1 MARRNSSLKPQLNQ
15 IRTWVAEGVTDI
27 WIAHQLET
35 TPADV
40 SAFRRQQG
48 LLRPDEAAAAPAAAK
63 PSRARASTAAKPRTR
78 APKVAVEETTPVES
92 SEDATPEDGEAP
104 AKRRR
109 RGRRGGR
116 GRGRSR
122 VETIA
127 ATVERDDQGVTIH
140 IDAAVLEL
148 NVFREHWLELTTG
161 VITVTADGI
170 TLSAA
175 PPEIETDDES
185 TDGEQPA
192 ADDSPEPAAEDA
204 VEPTTD

>member
-15 IRTWVAEGVTDI
+15 VRTWVAEGVTDI

-35 TPADV
+35 TPAEV

-48 LLRPDEAAAAPAAAK
+48 LLRPDETAAAPATPK
-63 PSRARASTAAKPRTR
+63 PRRARASTTATPRAR
-78 APKVAVEETTPVES
+78 APKVVVEEVSPVES
-92 SEDATPEDGEAP
+92 SADDAPDETTADGDAP

-116 GRGRSR
+116 GRGRSK
-122 VETIA
+122 VETIS
-127 ATVERDDQGVTIH
+127 ATLERDDQGVTIR

-148 NVFREHWLELTTG
+148 NVFREHWLELTSG

-170 TLSAA
+170 TLAVA
-175 PPEIETDDES
+175 PPENDEFTDDAEQSVADDES
-185 TDGEQPA
+185 
-192 ADDSPEPAAEDA
+192 EPA
-204 VEPTTD
+204 TS

>member
-27 WIAHQLET
+27 WIAHQLDT
-35 TPADV
+35 TPAEV

-48 LLRPDEAAAAPAAAK
+48 LLRPDEAAAAPK
-63 PSRARASTAAKPRTR
+63 PRRARASTAATPRAR
-78 APKVAVEETTPVES
+78 APKAIVEETPSAES
-92 SEDATPEDGEAP
+92 SEDETSADESPETGEGP

-127 ATVERDDQGVTIH
+127 ATLARDDQGVTIH

-148 NVFREHWLELTTG
+148 NVFREHWLELTNG

-170 TLSAA
+170 TLAA
-175 PPEIETDDES
+175 MPPENDDEPTDDAEQPVADDES
-185 TDGEQPA
+185 
-192 ADDSPEPAAEDA
+192 EPA
-204 VEPTTD
+204 TS

>member
-15 IRTWVAEGVTDI
+15 VRTWVAEGVTDI

-48 LLRPDEAAAAPAAAK
+48 LLRPDEAAAAPAAPK
-63 PSRARASTAAKPRTR
+63 PRRARASTAATPRAR
-78 APKVAVEETTPVES
+78 APKVVAEKVSPVES
-92 SEDATPEDGEAP
+92 SADDAPDEATADGEAP

-116 GRGRSR
+116 GRGRSK

-127 ATVERDDQGVTIH
+127 ATLERDDQGVTIR

-148 NVFREHWLELTTG
+148 NVFREHWLELTSG

-170 TLSAA
+170 TLAVA
-175 PPEIETDDES
+175 PPEIDES
-185 TDGEQPA
+185 TDESTDDAEQSV
-192 ADDSPEPAAEDA
+192 ADDESEPA
-204 VEPTTD
+204 TS

>member
-15 IRTWVAEGVTDI
+15 VRTWVAEGVTDI

-35 TPADV
+35 TPAEV

-48 LLRPDEAAAAPAAAK
+48 LLRPDEAAAAPAAPK
-63 PSRARASTAAKPRTR
+63 PRRARTSTAATPRAR
-78 APKVAVEETTPVES
+78 APKVVAEEVSPVES
-92 SEDATPEDGEAP
+92 SADDAPAEATADGEAP

-116 GRGRSR
+116 GRGRSK

-127 ATVERDDQGVTIH
+127 ATLERDDQGVTIR

-148 NVFREHWLELTTG
+148 NVFREHWLELTSG

-170 TLSAA
+170 TLAVA
-175 PPEIETDDES
+175 PPESDEEPADDVEQAVTEDES
-185 TDGEQPA
+185 
-192 ADDSPEPAAEDA
+192 EPA
-204 VEPTTD
+204 TS

>member
-15 IRTWVAEGVTDI
+15 VRTWVAEGVTDI

-35 TPADV
+35 TPAEV

-48 LLRPDEAAAAPAAAK
+48 LLRPDEAAAAPAAPK
-63 PSRARASTAAKPRTR
+63 PRRARASTAATPRTR
-78 APKVAVEETTPVES
+78 APKVAAEEVSLVES
-92 SEDATPEDGEAP
+92 SADDAPDEATADGEAP

-116 GRGRSR
+116 GRGRSK

-127 ATVERDDQGVTIH
+127 ATLERDDQGVTIR

-148 NVFREHWLELTTG
+148 NVFREHWLELTSG
-161 VITVTADGI
+161 VITVSADGI
-170 TLSAA
+170 TLAVA
-175 PPEIETDDES
+175 PPESDEEPADDAEQSVADDES
-185 TDGEQPA
+185 
-192 ADDSPEPAAEDA
+192 EPA
-204 VEPTTD
+204 TS

>member
-15 IRTWVAEGVTDI
+15 VRTWVAEGVTDI

-35 TPADV
+35 TPAEV

-48 LLRPDEAAAAPAAAK
+48 LLRPDEAAAAPAAPK
-63 PSRARASTAAKPRTR
+63 PRRARASTAATPRTR
-78 APKVAVEETTPVES
+78 APKVAVEEVSPVES
-92 SEDATPEDGEAP
+92 SADDAPDEAIADGDAP

-116 GRGRSR
+116 GRGRSK

-127 ATVERDDQGVTIH
+127 ATLERDDQGVTIR

-148 NVFREHWLELTTG
+148 NIFREHWLELTSG

-170 TLSAA
+170 TLAVA
-175 PPEIETDDES
+175 PPENDES
-185 TDGEQPA
+185 TDDAEQSV
-192 ADDSPEPAAEDA
+192 ADDESEPA
-204 VEPTTD
+204 TS

>member
-15 IRTWVAEGVTDI
+15 VRTWVAEGVTDI

-35 TPADV
+35 TPAEV

-48 LLRPDEAAAAPAAAK
+48 LLRPDEAAAAPAAPK
-63 PSRARASTAAKPRTR
+63 PRRARASTAATPRTR
-78 APKVAVEETTPVES
+78 APKVAAAEVSPVES
-92 SEDATPEDGEAP
+92 SADDAPDEAIADGDAP

-116 GRGRSR
+116 GRGRSK

-127 ATVERDDQGVTIH
+127 ATLERDDQGVTIR

-148 NVFREHWLELTTG
+148 NIFREHWLELTSG
-161 VITVTADGI
+161 VITVSADGI
-170 TLSAA
+170 TLAVA
-175 PPEIETDDES
+175 PPESDEEPADDVEQAVTEDES
-185 TDGEQPA
+185 
-192 ADDSPEPAAEDA
+192 EPA
-204 VEPTTD
+204 TS

>member
-15 IRTWVAEGVTDI
+15 VRTWVAEGVTDI

-35 TPADV
+35 TPAEV

-48 LLRPDEAAAAPAAAK
+48 LLRPDEAAAAPATPK
-63 PSRARASTAAKPRTR
+63 PRRARASTAATPRTR
-78 APKVAVEETTPVES
+78 APKVAAEEVSSVES
-92 SEDATPEDGEAP
+92 SADDAPDEAIADGEAP

-116 GRGRSR
+116 GRGRSK
-122 VETIA
+122 VEAIA
-127 ATVERDDQGVTIH
+127 ATLERDDQGVTIR

-148 NVFREHWLELTTG
+148 NVFREHWLELTNG

-170 TLSAA
+170 TLAVA
-175 PPEIETDDES
+175 PPESDEEPADDVEQAVTEDES
-185 TDGEQPA
+185 
-192 ADDSPEPAAEDA
+192 EPA
-204 VEPTTD
+204 TS

>member
-15 IRTWVAEGVTDI
+15 VRTWVAEGVTDI

-35 TPADV
+35 TPAEV

-48 LLRPDEAAAAPAAAK
+48 LLRPDEAAAAPAAPK
-63 PSRARASTAAKPRTR
+63 PRRARVSATATPRTR
-78 APKVAVEETTPVES
+78 APKVVAEEVTPVES
-92 SEDATPEDGEAP
+92 SADDAPDEAAADGEAP

-116 GRGRSR
+116 GRGRSK

-127 ATVERDDQGVTIH
+127 ATVERDDQGVTIR

-148 NVFREHWLELTTG
+148 NVFREHWLELTSG

-170 TLSAA
+170 TLAVA
-175 PPEIETDDES
+175 PPENDEEPADDAEQAVTEDES
-185 TDGEQPA
+185 
-192 ADDSPEPAAEDA
+192 EPA
-204 VEPTTD
+204 TR

>member
-27 WIAHQLET
+27 WIAHQLDT
-35 TPADV
+35 TPAEV

-48 LLRPDEAAAAPAAAK
+48 LLRPDEAAAAPAAPK
-63 PSRARASTAAKPRTR
+63 PRRARASTATTPRTR
-78 APKVAVEETTPVES
+78 TPKAVVDESAPVES
-92 SEDATPEDGEAP
+92 GEDEPSADASSDDGEAP

-122 VETIA
+122 IDTIA
-127 ATVERDDQGVTIH
+127 ATLARDDQGVTIH

-148 NVFREHWLELTTG
+148 NVFREHWLELTNG

-170 TLSAA
+170 TLAA
-175 PPEIETDDES
+175 VPPETDDEP
-185 TDGEQPA
+185 TDDDQPVA
-192 ADDSPEPAAEDA
+192 ADESEPATA
-204 VEPTTD
+204 

>member
-15 IRTWVAEGVTDI
+15 VRTWVAEGVTDI

-35 TPADV
+35 TPAEV

-48 LLRPDEAAAAPAAAK
+48 LLRPDEAAAAPAAPK
-63 PSRARASTAAKPRTR
+63 PRRARASTAATPRTR
-78 APKVAVEETTPVES
+78 APKVVAEEVSPVEPS
-92 SEDATPEDGEAP
+92 ADDAPDEATADGDAP

-116 GRGRSR
+116 GRGRSK

-127 ATVERDDQGVTIH
+127 ATLERDDQGVTIR

-148 NVFREHWLELTTG
+148 NVFREHWLELTSG

-170 TLSAA
+170 TLAVA
-175 PPEIETDDES
+175 PPESDEEPADDVEQAVTEDES
-185 TDGEQPA
+185 
-192 ADDSPEPAAEDA
+192 EPA
-204 VEPTTD
+204 TS

>member
-15 IRTWVAEGVTDI
+15 VRTWVAEGVTDI

-35 TPADV
+35 TPAEV

-48 LLRPDEAAAAPAAAK
+48 LLRPDEAAAAPAAPK
-63 PSRARASTAAKPRTR
+63 PRRARASTAATPRTR
-78 APKVAVEETTPVES
+78 APKVAAEEASLVES
-92 SEDATPEDGEAP
+92 SADDAPDEATADGEAP

-116 GRGRSR
+116 GRGRSK

-127 ATVERDDQGVTIH
+127 ATLERDDQGVTIR

-148 NVFREHWLELTTG
+148 NVFREHWLELTSG

-170 TLSAA
+170 TLAVA
-175 PPEIETDDES
+175 PPKSDEEPADDVEQTMADDES
-185 TDGEQPA
+185 ETA
-192 ADDSPEPAAEDA
+192 TS
-204 VEPTTD
+204 

>member
-15 IRTWVAEGVTDI
+15 VRTWVAEGVTDI

-35 TPADV
+35 TPAEV

-63 PSRARASTAAKPRTR
+63 PRRARASTAATPRTR
-78 APKVAVEETTPVES
+78 APKAAAAEVSSVES
-92 SEDATPEDGEAP
+92 SADDAPDEAIADGDAP

-116 GRGRSR
+116 GRGRSK

-127 ATVERDDQGVTIH
+127 ATLERDDQGVTIR

-148 NVFREHWLELTTG
+148 NIFREHWLELTSG

-170 TLSAA
+170 TLAVA
-175 PPEIETDDES
+175 PPESDEEPADDVEQAVTEDES
-185 TDGEQPA
+185 
-192 ADDSPEPAAEDA
+192 EPA
-204 VEPTTD
+204 TS

>member
-27 WIAHQLET
+27 WIAHQLDT
-35 TPADV
+35 TPAEV

-48 LLRPDEAAAAPAAAK
+48 LLRPDEAAVAPAAPK
-63 PSRARASTAAKPRTR
+63 PRRARASTAATPRTR
-78 APKVAVEETTPVES
+78 TPKAPVEETTPVES
-92 SEDATPEDGEAP
+92 GADGDSTEESSEDGEAP

-127 ATVERDDQGVTIH
+127 ATLERDDQGVTIH

-148 NVFREHWLELTTG
+148 NVFREHWLELTNG

-170 TLSAA
+170 TLAA
-175 PPEIETDDES
+175 TPPEHDAEPTDGDHAVAIDES
-185 TDGEQPA
+185 
-192 ADDSPEPAAEDA
+192 EPA
-204 VEPTTD
+204 TS

>member
-15 IRTWVAEGVTDI
+15 VRTWVAEGVTDI

-35 TPADV
+35 TPAEV

-48 LLRPDEAAAAPAAAK
+48 LLRPDEAAAAPAAPK
-63 PSRARASTAAKPRTR
+63 PRRARASTAATPRTR
-78 APKVAVEETTPVES
+78 APKVAAEEASLVES
-92 SEDATPEDGEAP
+92 SADDAPDEATADGEAP

-116 GRGRSR
+116 GRGRSK

-127 ATVERDDQGVTIH
+127 ATLERDDQGVTIR

-148 NVFREHWLELTTG
+148 NVFREHWLELTSG

-170 TLSAA
+170 TLAVA
-175 PPEIETDDES
+175 PPESDEEPADDVEQAVTEDES
-185 TDGEQPA
+185 
-192 ADDSPEPAAEDA
+192 EPA
-204 VEPTTD
+204 TS

>member
-15 IRTWVAEGVTDI
+15 VRTWVAEGVTDI

-48 LLRPDEAAAAPAAAK
+48 LLRPDEAAAAPAAPK
-63 PSRARASTAAKPRTR
+63 PRRARTSTAATPKAR
-78 APKVAVEETTPVES
+78 APKVVAKEVSPVES
-92 SEDATPEDGEAP
+92 SADDAPDEATADGEAP
-104 AKRRR
+104 AMRRR

-116 GRGRSR
+116 GRGRSK

-127 ATVERDDQGVTIH
+127 ATLERDDQGVTIR

-148 NVFREHWLELTTG
+148 NVFREHWLELTSG

-170 TLSAA
+170 TLAVA
-175 PPEIETDDES
+175 PPESDEEPADDVEQTVADDES
-185 TDGEQPA
+185 ETA
-192 ADDSPEPAAEDA
+192 TS
-204 VEPTTD
+204 

>member
-15 IRTWVAEGVTDI
+15 VRTWVAEGVTDI

-35 TPADV
+35 TPAEV

-48 LLRPDEAAAAPAAAK
+48 LLRPDEAAAAPAAPK
-63 PSRARASTAAKPRTR
+63 PRRARTSTAATPRRR
-78 APKVAVEETTPVES
+78 APKVVAEEVSPV
-92 SEDATPEDGEAP
+92 DASADDAPDEATVDGEAP

-116 GRGRSR
+116 SRGRSK

-127 ATVERDDQGVTIH
+127 ATLERDDQGVTIR

-148 NVFREHWLELTTG
+148 NVFREHWLELTSG
-161 VITVTADGI
+161 VITVSADGI
-170 TLSAA
+170 TLAVA
-175 PPEIETDDES
+175 PPENDEEPADDVEQAVTEDES
-185 TDGEQPA
+185 
-192 ADDSPEPAAEDA
+192 EPA
-204 VEPTTD
+204 TS

>member
-15 IRTWVAEGVTDI
+15 VRTWVAEGVTDI

-35 TPADV
+35 TPAEV

-48 LLRPDEAAAAPAAAK
+48 LLRPDEAAAAPAAPK
-63 PSRARASTAAKPRTR
+63 PRRPRASTAATPRTR
-78 APKVAVEETTPVES
+78 APKVAAAEVSPVES
-92 SEDATPEDGEAP
+92 SADDAPDEAIADGEAP

-116 GRGRSR
+116 GRGRSK
-122 VETIA
+122 VEAIA
-127 ATVERDDQGVTIH
+127 ATLERDDQGVTIR

-148 NVFREHWLELTTG
+148 NVFREHWLELTNG

-170 TLSAA
+170 TLAVA
-175 PPEIETDDES
+175 PPESDEEPADDVEQAVTEDES
-185 TDGEQPA
+185 
-192 ADDSPEPAAEDA
+192 EPA
-204 VEPTTD
+204 TS

>member
-15 IRTWVAEGVTDI
+15 VRTWVAEGVTDI

-35 TPADV
+35 TPAEV

-48 LLRPDEAAAAPAAAK
+48 LLRPDEAAAAPAAPK
-63 PSRARASTAAKPRTR
+63 PRRARASTAATPRTR
-78 APKVAVEETTPVES
+78 APKAAAEEVSPGES
-92 SEDATPEDGEAP
+92 SADDAADEIAADGDAP

-116 GRGRSR
+116 GRGRSK

-127 ATVERDDQGVTIH
+127 ATLERDDQGVTIR

-148 NVFREHWLELTTG
+148 NIFREHWLELTSG
-161 VITVTADGI
+161 VITVSADGI
-170 TLSAA
+170 TLAVA
-175 PPEIETDDES
+175 PPESDEEPADDVEQAVTEDES
-185 TDGEQPA
+185 
-192 ADDSPEPAAEDA
+192 EPA
-204 VEPTTD
+204 TS

>member
-15 IRTWVAEGVTDI
+15 VRTWVAEGVTDI

-48 LLRPDEAAAAPAAAK
+48 LLRPDEAAAAPAAPK
-63 PSRARASTAAKPRTR
+63 PRRARTSTAATPKAR
-78 APKVAVEETTPVES
+78 APKVVAKEVSPVES
-92 SEDATPEDGEAP
+92 SADDAPDEATADGEAP

-116 GRGRSR
+116 GRGRSK

-127 ATVERDDQGVTIH
+127 ATLERDDQGVTIR

-148 NVFREHWLELTTG
+148 NVFREHWLELTSG

-170 TLSAA
+170 TLAVA
-175 PPEIETDDES
+175 PPESDEEPADDVEQAVTEDES
-185 TDGEQPA
+185 
-192 ADDSPEPAAEDA
+192 EPA
-204 VEPTTD
+204 TS

>member
-15 IRTWVAEGVTDI
+15 VRTWVAEGVTDI

-35 TPADV
+35 TPAEV

-48 LLRPDEAAAAPAAAK
+48 LLRPDEAAAAPAAPK
-63 PSRARASTAAKPRTR
+63 PRRARTSTAATPRRR
-78 APKVAVEETTPVES
+78 APKVVAEEVSPV
-92 SEDATPEDGEAP
+92 DASADDAPDEATADGEAP

-116 GRGRSR
+116 SRGRSK

-127 ATVERDDQGVTIH
+127 ATLERDDQGVTIR

-148 NVFREHWLELTTG
+148 NVFREHWLELTSG
-161 VITVTADGI
+161 VITVSADGI
-170 TLSAA
+170 TLAVA
-175 PPEIETDDES
+175 PPENDEEPADDVEQAVTEDES
-185 TDGEQPA
+185 
-192 ADDSPEPAAEDA
+192 EPA
-204 VEPTTD
+204 TS

>member
-15 IRTWVAEGVTDI
+15 VRTWVAEGVTDI

-48 LLRPDEAAAAPAAAK
+48 LLRPDEAAAAPAAPK
-63 PSRARASTAAKPRTR
+63 PRRARTSTAATPKAR
-78 APKVAVEETTPVES
+78 APKVVAKEVSPVES
-92 SEDATPEDGEAP
+92 SADDAPDEATADGEAP

-116 GRGRSR
+116 GRGRSK

-127 ATVERDDQGVTIH
+127 ATLERDDQGVTIR

-148 NVFREHWLELTTG
+148 NVFREHWLELTSG

-170 TLSAA
+170 TLAVA
-175 PPEIETDDES
+175 PPESDEEPADDVEQTVADDES
-185 TDGEQPA
+185 ETA
-192 ADDSPEPAAEDA
+192 TS
-204 VEPTTD
+204 

>member
-15 IRTWVAEGVTDI
+15 VRTWVAEGVTDI

-35 TPADV
+35 TPAEV

-48 LLRPDEAAAAPAAAK
+48 LLRPDEAAAAPAAPK
-63 PSRARASTAAKPRTR
+63 PRRARASTAATPRTR
-78 APKVAVEETTPVES
+78 APKVAAEEASLVES
-92 SEDATPEDGEAP
+92 SADDAPDEATADGEAP

-116 GRGRSR
+116 GRGRSK

-127 ATVERDDQGVTIH
+127 ATLERDDQGVTIR

-148 NVFREHWLELTTG
+148 NVVREHWLELTSG

-170 TLSAA
+170 TLAVA
-175 PPEIETDDES
+175 PPESDEEPADDVEQAVTEDES
-185 TDGEQPA
+185 
-192 ADDSPEPAAEDA
+192 EPA
-204 VEPTTD
+204 TS

>member
-35 TPADV
+35 TPAEV

-48 LLRPDEAAAAPAAAK
+48 LLRPDEAAAAPAAPK
-63 PSRARASTAAKPRTR
+63 PRRARASTTGTPRAR
-78 APKVAVEETTPVES
+78 APKIAAEEVSPAES
-92 SEDATPEDGEAP
+92 DPDDAPAEATADGEAP

-116 GRGRSR
+116 GRGRSK

-127 ATVERDDQGVTIH
+127 ATFERDDQGVTIR

-148 NVFREHWLELTTG
+148 NIFREHWLELESG

-170 TLSAA
+170 TLAAA
-175 PPEIETDDES
+175 PPESDDEPTDDAEQPVADDES
-185 TDGEQPA
+185 
-192 ADDSPEPAAEDA
+192 EPA
-204 VEPTTD
+204 TS

>member
-15 IRTWVAEGVTDI
+15 VRTWVAEGVTDI

-35 TPADV
+35 TPAEV

-48 LLRPDEAAAAPAAAK
+48 LLRPDEAAAAPAAPK
-63 PSRARASTAAKPRTR
+63 PRRARTSTAATPKAR
-78 APKVAVEETTPVES
+78 APKVVAKEVSPVES
-92 SEDATPEDGEAP
+92 SADDAPDEATADGEAP

-116 GRGRSR
+116 GRGRSK

-127 ATVERDDQGVTIH
+127 ATLERDDQGVTIR

-148 NVFREHWLELTTG
+148 NVVREHWLELTSG

-170 TLSAA
+170 TLAVA
-175 PPEIETDDES
+175 PPESDEEPADDVEQAVTEDES
-185 TDGEQPA
+185 
-192 ADDSPEPAAEDA
+192 EPA
-204 VEPTTD
+204 TS

>member
-15 IRTWVAEGVTDI
+15 VRTWVAEGVTDI

-35 TPADV
+35 TPAEV

-48 LLRPDEAAAAPAAAK
+48 LLRPDEAAAAPAAPK
-63 PSRARASTAAKPRTR
+63 PRRARASTAATPRTR
-78 APKVAVEETTPVES
+78 APKVVAEKVSPAESSADDAPDETT
-92 SEDATPEDGEAP
+92 ADGEAP

-116 GRGRSR
+116 GRGRSK

-127 ATVERDDQGVTIH
+127 ATLERDDQGVTIR

-148 NVFREHWLELTTG
+148 NVFREHWLELTSG

-170 TLSAA
+170 TLAVA
-175 PPEIETDDES
+175 PSESDEEPADDVEQAVTEDES
-185 TDGEQPA
+185 
-192 ADDSPEPAAEDA
+192 EPA
-204 VEPTTD
+204 TS

>member
-15 IRTWVAEGVTDI
+15 VRTWVAEGVTDI

-35 TPADV
+35 TPAEV

-48 LLRPDEAAAAPAAAK
+48 LLRPDEAAAAPAAPK
-63 PSRARASTAAKPRTR
+63 PRRARVSTTATPRTR
-78 APKVAVEETTPVES
+78 APKVVAEEVTPVES
-92 SEDATPEDGEAP
+92 SADDAPDEAAADGEAP

-116 GRGRSR
+116 GRGRSK

-127 ATVERDDQGVTIH
+127 ATVERDDQGVTIR

-148 NVFREHWLELTTG
+148 NVFREHWLELTSG

-170 TLSAA
+170 TLAVA
-175 PPEIETDDES
+175 PPENDEEPADDAEQAVTEDES
-185 TDGEQPA
+185 
-192 ADDSPEPAAEDA
+192 EPA
-204 VEPTTD
+204 TR

>member
-15 IRTWVAEGVTDI
+15 VRTWVAEGVTDI

-35 TPADV
+35 TPAEV

-48 LLRPDEAAAAPAAAK
+48 LLRPDEAAAAPAAPK
-63 PSRARASTAAKPRTR
+63 PRRARASTAATPRTR
-78 APKVAVEETTPVES
+78 APKAAAAEVSSVES
-92 SEDATPEDGEAP
+92 SADDAPDEAIADGDAP

-116 GRGRSR
+116 GRGRSK

-127 ATVERDDQGVTIH
+127 ATLERDDQGVTIR

-148 NVFREHWLELTTG
+148 NVFREHWLELTSG

-170 TLSAA
+170 TLAVA
-175 PPEIETDDES
+175 PPESDEEPADDIEQAVTEDES
-185 TDGEQPA
+185 
-192 ADDSPEPAAEDA
+192 EPA
-204 VEPTTD
+204 TS

>member
-15 IRTWVAEGVTDI
+15 VRTWVAEGVTDI

-35 TPADV
+35 TPAEV

-48 LLRPDEAAAAPAAAK
+48 LLRPDEAAAAPAAPK
-63 PSRARASTAAKPRTR
+63 PRRARTSTAATPRTR
-78 APKVAVEETTPVES
+78 ASKVVAEEVSPVES
-92 SEDATPEDGEAP
+92 SADDAPDEATADGEAP

-116 GRGRSR
+116 GRGRSK

-127 ATVERDDQGVTIH
+127 ATLERDDQGVTIR

-148 NVFREHWLELTTG
+148 NVFREHWLELTSG

-170 TLSAA
+170 TLAVA
-175 PPEIETDDES
+175 PPESDEEPADDVEQAVTEDES
-185 TDGEQPA
+185 
-192 ADDSPEPAAEDA
+192 EPA
-204 VEPTTD
+204 TS